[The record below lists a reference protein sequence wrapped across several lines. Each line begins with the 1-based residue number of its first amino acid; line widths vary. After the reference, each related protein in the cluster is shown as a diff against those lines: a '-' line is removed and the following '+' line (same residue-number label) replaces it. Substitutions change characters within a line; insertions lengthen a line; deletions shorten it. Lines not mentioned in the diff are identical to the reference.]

1 MTPKKPRGGSS
12 RDRKDGP
19 TVRFTRFGGRCVKA
33 DELLRSEKARDRIRS
48 MAELFR
54 NDASRDDAGG
64 SGRRDPR
71 PDRPAGCLP

>member
-1 MTPKKPRGGSS
+1 MTPKKPRNGSS
-12 RDRKDGP
+12 LGRRDGP
-19 TVRFTRFGGRCVKA
+19 PVRFTRFGGRCVKA
-33 DELLRSEKARDRIRS
+33 DELLRSWRVREQLRS

-54 NDASRDDAGG
+54 NDASRDGAGG

>member
-33 DELLRSEKARDRIRS
+33 DELLRS
-48 MAELFR
+48 MAEPFR
-54 NDASRDDAGG
+54 NDASRDGAEG
-64 SGRRDPR
+64 SGRKDPR
-71 PDRPAGCLP
+71 PERPAGCLP